1 MIKVFL
7 VEDEKIIRKSIKNN
21 VKWEENGFEFVGEAP
36 DGEMAL
42 PMIEKLHPDIVIT
55 DIKMPFMDGL
65 ELSDILKKKMPKIQI
80 IILSGYGE
88 FDYAKEA
95 IKIGVTDYLTKPVTG
110 EQLLEALN
118 KVKQKLDKKKRQEED
133 IKKLQ
138 KNIKTQMKNMRY
150 QFFGNLIRGKI
161 SVSKLMEQGNELGID
176 LMAPAYNFMLFKI
189 FSKNENDTEA
199 VYDLRTKEDAI
210 VEEVSSQFENMIVF
224 HRVTEGYVLMIKA
237 QNTEETIQVAKDYV
251 AALTKRMK
259 KEKELQWFAGI
270 GHAVERLHN
279 LSESYDSASKAFA
292 YQYQSSGNEAVFFDK
307 LDNEKIERAEDLQQV
322 DFTKVNSESLEEF
335 LKNGKEEAVH
345 LFVEDYT
352 KTLGKSN
359 MDSFMFCQYMLINI
373 QVGVMKFV
381 EKMGVEKANIDR
393 TFNFS
398 FSEDMD
404 YKMYRI
410 VIGAES
416 FDAMKPYEEIKEAKE
431 LVKEL
436 NKNAVTDESKLRT
449 RQIGKLLDNLKIS
462 IEEIEHSDLKNDYM
476 ENNQRLRLNV
486 NVFTEI
492 IKEKVSEYI
501 YYEIG
506 NMESMRVKLE
516 KEIMHTIT
524 ITLIAVLFLSL
535 ITWKLSK
542 LISQSIS
549 YPVRQLCEMTKE
561 VAQGN
566 FDVHGPQNTTEEL
579 QILTNNFEH
588 MAQKVERLIEDVKVE
603 QQNLRKK
610 ELQLLQEQINPHF
623 LYNTL
628 DTIMWLAIDHQD
640 DKVVEMVAA
649 LSGFF
654 RTSLS
659 HGEDKISIREE
670 LEHVENYLK
679 IQQLRY
685 GDIME
690 YSIDVPDE
698 IKKNDIVKITLQ
710 PLVENALY
718 HGLKKQREKGMIKIS
733 GVDDENNIFLIVE
746 DNGVGMQPEQVVQIN
761 KEMYEDIWV
770 NRTTGFGIANV
781 NRRIKLYYG
790 EEYGLILESEP
801 DIGTKVIVV
810 VPKTRQVEK
819 K

>member
-1 MIKVFL
+1 MKKYVREFIARF
-7 VEDEKIIRKSIKNN
+7 RKFS
-21 VKWEENGFEFVGEAP
+21 
-36 DGEMAL
+36 
-42 PMIEKLHPDIVIT
+42 IEKKLKWLRMVVI
-55 DIKMPFMDGL
+55 IPALVG
-65 ELSDILKKKMPKIQI
+65 I
-80 IILSGYGE
+80 I
-88 FDYAKEA
+88 
-95 IKIGVTDYLTKPVTG
+95 T
-110 EQLLEALN
+110 LL
-118 KVKQKLDKKKRQEED
+118 V
-133 IKKLQ
+133 IM
-138 KNIKTQMKNMRY
+138 I
-150 QFFGNLIRGKI
+150 
-161 SVSKLMEQGNELGID
+161 
-176 LMAPAYNFMLFKI
+176 NF
-189 FSKNENDTEA
+189 N
-199 VYDLRTKEDAI
+199 
-210 VEEVSSQFENMIVF
+210 
-224 HRVTEGYVLMIKA
+224 
-237 QNTEETIQVAKDYV
+237 
-251 AALTKRMK
+251 
-259 KEKELQWFAGI
+259 
-270 GHAVERLHN
+270 
-279 LSESYDSASKAFA
+279 ESY
-292 YQYQSSGNEAVFFDK
+292 NEAV
-307 LDNEKIERAEDLQQV
+307 
-322 DFTKVNSESLEEF
+322 
-335 LKNGKEEAVH
+335 KNVSVASK
-345 LFVEDYT
+345 
-352 KTLGKSN
+352 
-359 MDSFMFCQYMLINI
+359 
-373 QVGVMKFV
+373 
-381 EKMGVEKANIDR
+381 
-393 TFNFS
+393 FNFS

-416 FDAMKPYEEIKEAKE
+416 FDTMKPYEEIKEAKE

-588 MAQKVERLIEDVKVE
+588 MAQKVEKLIEDVKVE

-679 IQQLRY
+679 IQQL
-685 GDIME
+685 
-690 YSIDVPDE
+690 
-698 IKKNDIVKITLQ
+698 KTAQK
-710 PLVENALY
+710 ALA
-718 HGLKKQREKGMIKIS
+718 RFVS
-733 GVDDENNIFLIVE
+733 
-746 DNGVGMQPEQVVQIN
+746 
-761 KEMYEDIWV
+761 
-770 NRTTGFGIANV
+770 
-781 NRRIKLYYG
+781 
-790 EEYGLILESEP
+790 
-801 DIGTKVIVV
+801 
-810 VPKTRQVEK
+810 
-819 K
+819 

>member
-21 VKWEENGFEFVGEAP
+21 VKWEENGFEFAGEAP

-95 IKIGVTDYLTKPVTG
+95 IKIGVTDYLTKPITG

-251 AALTKRMK
+251 TALTKRMK

-373 QVGVMKFV
+373 
-381 EKMGVEKANIDR
+381 
-393 TFNFS
+393 
-398 FSEDMD
+398 
-404 YKMYRI
+404 
-410 VIGAES
+410 
-416 FDAMKPYEEIKEAKE
+416 
-431 LVKEL
+431 
-436 NKNAVTDESKLRT
+436 
-449 RQIGKLLDNLKIS
+449 
-462 IEEIEHSDLKNDYM
+462 
-476 ENNQRLRLNV
+476 
-486 NVFTEI
+486 
-492 IKEKVSEYI
+492 KVSEYI

-733 GVDDENNIFLIVE
+733 SVDDENNIFLIVE

-810 VPKTRQVEK
+810 VPKTRQAEK

>member
-1 MIKVFL
+1 MKKYVR
-7 VEDEKIIRKSIKNN
+7 ESIAR
-21 VKWEENGFEFVGEAP
+21 FRQFS
-36 DGEMAL
+36 
-42 PMIEKLHPDIVIT
+42 IEKKLKWLRMVVI
-55 DIKMPFMDGL
+55 IPALVG
-65 ELSDILKKKMPKIQI
+65 I
-80 IILSGYGE
+80 I
-88 FDYAKEA
+88 
-95 IKIGVTDYLTKPVTG
+95 T
-110 EQLLEALN
+110 LL
-118 KVKQKLDKKKRQEED
+118 V
-133 IKKLQ
+133 IM
-138 KNIKTQMKNMRY
+138 I
-150 QFFGNLIRGKI
+150 
-161 SVSKLMEQGNELGID
+161 
-176 LMAPAYNFMLFKI
+176 NF
-189 FSKNENDTEA
+189 N
-199 VYDLRTKEDAI
+199 
-210 VEEVSSQFENMIVF
+210 
-224 HRVTEGYVLMIKA
+224 
-237 QNTEETIQVAKDYV
+237 
-251 AALTKRMK
+251 
-259 KEKELQWFAGI
+259 
-270 GHAVERLHN
+270 
-279 LSESYDSASKAFA
+279 ESY
-292 YQYQSSGNEAVFFDK
+292 NEAV
-307 LDNEKIERAEDLQQV
+307 
-322 DFTKVNSESLEEF
+322 
-335 LKNGKEEAVH
+335 KNVSVASK
-345 LFVEDYT
+345 
-352 KTLGKSN
+352 
-359 MDSFMFCQYMLINI
+359 
-373 QVGVMKFV
+373 
-381 EKMGVEKANIDR
+381 
-393 TFNFS
+393 FNFS

-416 FDAMKPYEEIKEAKE
+416 FDTMKPYEEIKEAKE

-579 QILTNNFEH
+579 Q
-588 MAQKVERLIEDVKVE
+588 
-603 QQNLRKK
+603 
-610 ELQLLQEQINPHF
+610 LLQEQINPHF

-659 HGEDKISIREE
+659 HGEDKITIREE

-733 GVDDENNIFLIVE
+733 SVDDENNIFLIVE

-810 VPKTRQVEK
+810 VPKTRQAEK

>member
-1 MIKVFL
+1 MKKYVR
-7 VEDEKIIRKSIKNN
+7 ESIARFRQFSI
-21 VKWEENGFEFVGEAP
+21 E
-36 DGEMAL
+36 
-42 PMIEKLHPDIVIT
+42 EKLKWLRMVVI
-55 DIKMPFMDGL
+55 IPALVG
-65 ELSDILKKKMPKIQI
+65 I
-80 IILSGYGE
+80 I
-88 FDYAKEA
+88 
-95 IKIGVTDYLTKPVTG
+95 T
-110 EQLLEALN
+110 LL
-118 KVKQKLDKKKRQEED
+118 V
-133 IKKLQ
+133 IM
-138 KNIKTQMKNMRY
+138 I
-150 QFFGNLIRGKI
+150 
-161 SVSKLMEQGNELGID
+161 
-176 LMAPAYNFMLFKI
+176 NF
-189 FSKNENDTEA
+189 N
-199 VYDLRTKEDAI
+199 
-210 VEEVSSQFENMIVF
+210 
-224 HRVTEGYVLMIKA
+224 
-237 QNTEETIQVAKDYV
+237 
-251 AALTKRMK
+251 
-259 KEKELQWFAGI
+259 
-270 GHAVERLHN
+270 
-279 LSESYDSASKAFA
+279 ESY
-292 YQYQSSGNEAVFFDK
+292 NEAV
-307 LDNEKIERAEDLQQV
+307 
-322 DFTKVNSESLEEF
+322 
-335 LKNGKEEAVH
+335 KNVSVASK
-345 LFVEDYT
+345 
-352 KTLGKSN
+352 
-359 MDSFMFCQYMLINI
+359 
-373 QVGVMKFV
+373 
-381 EKMGVEKANIDR
+381 
-393 TFNFS
+393 FNFS

-449 RQIGKLLDNLKIS
+449 RQIGKLLDNLEIS

-579 QILTNNFEH
+579 Q
-588 MAQKVERLIEDVKVE
+588 
-603 QQNLRKK
+603 
-610 ELQLLQEQINPHF
+610 LLQEQINPHF

-659 HGEDKISIREE
+659 HGEDKITIREE

-733 GVDDENNIFLIVE
+733 SVDDENNIFLIVE

-810 VPKTRQVEK
+810 VPKTRQAEK